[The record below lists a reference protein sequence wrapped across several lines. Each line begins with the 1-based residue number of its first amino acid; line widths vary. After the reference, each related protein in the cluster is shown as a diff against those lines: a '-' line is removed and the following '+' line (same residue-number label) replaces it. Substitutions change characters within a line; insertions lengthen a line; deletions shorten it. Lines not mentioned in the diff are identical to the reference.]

1 MSHCKSNSSYSCYK
15 PAPQPRQST
24 DLAATIFQLN
34 IADVFLIYFFRVT
47 NNGPIMARN
56 TIINGT
62 FSDIGPDVFPIEA
75 ISGPGIFSLN
85 IGDVQ
90 VSTLATPFV
99 NPLVILYS
107 PNVSSAV
114 TMTVSSNTPDYY
126 LPNNSAE
133 SSFIGFADRSVA
145 SNDKSV
151 VSNVKQVELRDISSG
166 AERNELI
173 QLLKD
178 NHPDIIQLIK
188 DKYPDVDLS

>member
-1 MSHCKSNSSYSCYK
+1 
-15 PAPQPRQST
+15 
-24 DLAATIFQLN
+24 
-34 IADVFLIYFFRVT
+34 
-47 NNGPIMARN
+47 MARN